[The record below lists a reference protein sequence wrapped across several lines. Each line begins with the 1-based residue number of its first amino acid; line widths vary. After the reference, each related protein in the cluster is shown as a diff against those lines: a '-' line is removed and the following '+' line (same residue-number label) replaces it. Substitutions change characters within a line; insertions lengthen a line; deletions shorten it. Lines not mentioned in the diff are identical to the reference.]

1 MESKQV
7 IYKMRTAFGQSEN
20 IGIYALQ
27 SVINELAAEG
37 GVDFYVNVKLLRPY
51 GSQKAHMY
59 AVEKKIKGLCRD
71 KGVHLDAFYEDMQAG
86 ISHHMVIVAG
96 ISIPPKEQ
104 EWYRETMRAG
114 QDIVLTKWAGMEGML
129 RIAEEKKEEL
139 EKRFAPV
146 FLRQIEDFGKEVCA
160 LREIDIAKNVGVTA
174 IREAGEGGIFAAL
187 WRLAKE
193 ARTGIAVDLKKI
205 SVLQETIEVCEYY
218 HLNPYQLASAGSLLI
233 VTDNGSF
240 LTESLLADGLEAS
253 LIGRLTDNND
263 KIIKNGEEQRYVDRP
278 APDELNRIFMEDRT
292 NERH

>member
-20 IGIYALQ
+20 IGVYALQ

-37 GVDFYVNVKLLRPY
+37 GADFHANVKILRPY

-86 ISHHMVIVAG
+86 IPHHMVIVAG

>member
-37 GVDFYVNVKLLRPY
+37 GADFYVNVKLLRPY

-263 KIIKNGEEQRYVDRP
+263 KLIKNGEEQRYVDRP

-292 NERH
+292 DERH

>member
-37 GVDFYVNVKLLRPY
+37 GADFYVNVKLLRPY

-114 QDIVLTKWAGMEGML
+114 QDIVLTKWAGMEVML

-187 WRLAKE
+187 WRLAME

-263 KIIKNGEEQRYVDRP
+263 KLIKNGEEQRYVDRP

-292 NERH
+292 DERH

>member
-37 GVDFYVNVKLLRPY
+37 GADFYVNVKLLRPY

-263 KIIKNGEEQRYVDRP
+263 KLIKNGEEQRYVDRP

>member
-1 MESKQV
+1 
-7 IYKMRTAFGQSEN
+7 MRTAFGQSEN

-37 GVDFYVNVKLLRPY
+37 GADFYVNVKLLRPY

-263 KIIKNGEEQRYVDRP
+263 KLIKNGEEQRYVDRP

-292 NERH
+292 DERH

>member
-20 IGIYALQ
+20 IGVYALQ

-37 GVDFYVNVKLLRPY
+37 GADFYVNVKLLRPY

-59 AVEKKIKGLCRD
+59 AVEKKIKGLCCD

-253 LIGRLTDNND
+253 MIGRLTDNND
-263 KIIKNGEEQRYVDRP
+263 KLIKNGEEQRYVDRP

-292 NERH
+292 DERH

>member
-37 GVDFYVNVKLLRPY
+37 GADFCVNVKLLRPY

-263 KIIKNGEEQRYVDRP
+263 KLIKNGEEQRYVDRP